1 MTDTLL
7 VILDDVVAGMLTRLS
22 GGRLRFDYDASY
34 QERSGPT
41 PLSLSMP
48 VQVRSHLDQQI
59 NPWLW
64 GLLPDNEQVLRR
76 WGREFHVSASSAF
89 SLLATP
95 IGEDC
100 AGAVRFAPP
109 DERERVL
116 GRTGEVTWLTEDDVA
131 SRLRELREDS
141 TAWLGRTFT
150 GQFSLAGAQAKTA
163 LLFDGSQWGVPSGP
177 IPTTHILKPAI
188 AGLDDHDL
196 NEHLCLDAA
205 RRAGLIA
212 ARSAIAQFADET
224 AVVITRYDRIEAS
237 DKGMSRVHQE
247 DLCQALGVPP
257 SAKYQNEGGPTPAR
271 IARLFRDAMAP
282 QAGEDAVRR
291 FADALIWNWLI
302 GGTDAHAKN
311 YSILLAGNQVRLAP
325 LYDIAS
331 ALPYGTHER
340 KLRLAMKIGTSY
352 DVYLQR
358 NRWPDAARDLRLDAE
373 ALVERARELARIAPD
388 AFADAVSAPDV
399 VALRREL
406 PGRLLDLVAGRARRC
421 LELLSDHG

>member
-7 VILDDVVAGMLTRLS
+7 VILDDVVAGTLTRLS

-48 VQVRSHLDQQI
+48 AQVRSHPDQQI

-100 AGAVRFAPP
+100 AGAVRFTPP

-116 GRTGEVTWLTEDDVA
+116 GRTGEVMWLTEDDVA

-163 LLFDGSQWGVPSGP
+163 LLFDGSRWGVPSGP